1 MWIYG
6 GGKYDASIPVLIMF
20 AIRTTESAVYTIC
33 ANQVLYVLHK
43 EKFLVRVLL
52 AVGLLNA
59 LFNVILVAAGLFT
72 PLTAIATT
80 FLAEVVLMGIIF
92 WYIRVKLSIPFHFYQ
107 PPEPPLRRRLPPV
120 HPDHPPGAEP
130 RPRVYLDGGHFGA
143 RLRRPLLRPPAP
155 LQGRDDVDA
164 VR

>member
-52 AVGLLNA
+52 ACGLLNA

-92 WYIRVKLSIPFHFYQ
+92 WYIRVKLSIPFHFISRQNLLYVGVSLLFI
-107 PPEPPLRRRLPPV
+107 PITLLVRNLGLGYIWTAVISVPV
-120 HPDHPPGAEP
+120 
-130 RPRVYLDGGHFGA
+130 V
-143 RLRRPLLRPPAP
+143 RRPLLRPPAA